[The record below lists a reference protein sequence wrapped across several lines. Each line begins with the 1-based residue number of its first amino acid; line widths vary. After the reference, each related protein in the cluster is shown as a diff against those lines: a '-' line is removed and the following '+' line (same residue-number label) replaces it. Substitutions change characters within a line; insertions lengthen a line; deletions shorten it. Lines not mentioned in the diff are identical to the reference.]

1 MIFVNKNRRLSKN
14 KTNGGFF
21 VLFTF
26 SLFRVRIKNISQSRF
41 RLP

>member
-21 VLFTF
+21 CFIYLFLEEV
-26 SLFRVRIKNISQSRF
+26 SKNISQSRF